1 MSEDSSDCGSWY
13 CLSHCRPWRRLVGR
27 TGRSRERSAVP
38 DGAVWRVCES
48 GRGAWKAD
56 IRWHDLKLGD
66 LVTYI
71 QAAMPREHE
80 FFVSAQST
88 REIVSLMLQESGIPP
103 GKEPISSDAKRL
115 DAILIARPAPAK

>member
-1 MSEDSSDCGSWY
+1 
-13 CLSHCRPWRRLVGR
+13 
-27 TGRSRERSAVP
+27 
-38 DGAVWRVCES
+38 
-48 GRGAWKAD
+48 
-56 IRWHDLKLGD
+56 
-66 LVTYI
+66 
-71 QAAMPREHE
+71 MPREHE